1 MSLDYHGYIIDSS
14 FNGNITARAKH
25 FWTFVGG
32 VAGCIAG
39 HGSKIE
45 RCYAKGTL
53 SLDGTSSPW
62 PYIGGVTGYNY
73 YEALVSQCYFEGTVQ
88 GNSHAVTEEQQVDG
102 IGGIAPEEYTGG
114 VAGYNSRSARIEDC
128 YSRGEVKGY
137 AMAGSIVGQNLAGAT
152 VGRCYSIAEV
162 SVTVQG
168 LLSGGIIAGETPPA
182 DAYCYDLYGVDPKP
196 EQRHYSGWDFTNVW
210 EMGGDGYPHL
220 RWETP

>member
-39 HGSKIE
+39 RGSKIE
-45 RCYAKGTL
+45 RCYATGTL

-73 YEALVSQCYFEGTVQ
+73 YEALVSQCYFEGTVE
-88 GNSHAVTEEQQVDG
+88 GNSQAVTGDQQVDG
-102 IGGIAPEEYTGG
+102 VGGIAPEEYTGG
-114 VAGYNSRSARIEDC
+114 VAGYNSKGGRIEDC

-137 AMAGSIVGQNLAGAT
+137 AMAGGVVGQNIAST
-152 VGRCYSIAEV
+152 VSRCYSAAAV
-162 SVTVQG
+162 SLFSGNGQ
-168 LLSGGIIAGETPPA
+168 SGGVIAGSMPG
-182 DAYCYDLYGVDPKP
+182 DCYALYGVDPKP
-196 EQRHYSGWDFTNVW
+196 GQSAFAGWDFADVW